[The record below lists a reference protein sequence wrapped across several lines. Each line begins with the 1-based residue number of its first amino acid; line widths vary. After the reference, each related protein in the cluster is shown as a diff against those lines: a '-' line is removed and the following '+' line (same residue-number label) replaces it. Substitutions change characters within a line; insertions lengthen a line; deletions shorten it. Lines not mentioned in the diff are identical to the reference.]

1 MEFLLEFLLWFL
13 LEIFGEILVALPLH
27 AFARF
32 IRDRPVFLN
41 GITCIGFGLIIGLLS
56 IWIFPQAFVR
66 STTVH
71 GISLLITPV
80 LAGLTM
86 AAVGYIRRRKG
97 KSVVYLESFS
107 YGFLFAF
114 TMALIRFIFTR

>member
-1 MEFLLEFLLWFL
+1 MEFLLELLFWFL
-13 LEIFGEILVALPLH
+13 LEIVGEILVALPLH

-32 IRDRPVFLN
+32 IRDRSVFLN
-41 GITCIGFGLIIGLLS
+41 GITCIGFGLIVGLLS
-56 IWIFPQAFVR
+56 IWTFPQAFVR
-66 STTVH
+66 STTLH
-71 GISLLITPV
+71 GISLLITPT

-86 AAVGYIRRRKG
+86 AAIGYIRRRQG